1 MAKSYDSADKTVEKH
16 EKPRG
21 GKGGKEKGAEAGG
34 KGPLKGP
41 KPHLGPGITGK
52 KW

>member
-1 MAKSYDSADKTVEKH
+1 MSKYDSDIKPSTKSH
-16 EKPRG
+16 EKPRKAEG
-21 GKGGKEKGAEAGG
+21 GKAKGAEAGG
-34 KGPLKGP
+34 KGPVKGP